1 MPNQE
6 SQHDDFESQDALE
19 LNKET
24 LQDLDL
30 DATDQENVKGGLGT
44 ASDVIKT
51 ISEALSKVTRTG

>member
-6 SQHDDFESQDALE
+6 FQREEPESQEALE

-30 DATDQENVKGGLGT
+30 DVTDQENVKAGMGSL
-44 ASDVIKT
+44 SDVIKT
-51 ISEALSKVTRTG
+51 VSEALSAATRK